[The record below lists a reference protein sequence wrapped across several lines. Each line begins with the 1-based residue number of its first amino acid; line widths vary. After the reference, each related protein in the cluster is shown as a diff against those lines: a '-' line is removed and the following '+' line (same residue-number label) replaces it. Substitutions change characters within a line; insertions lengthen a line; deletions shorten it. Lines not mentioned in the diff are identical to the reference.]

1 MKRIVLAFA
10 AASFALFPAFAA
22 DGVVK
27 EYNKETR
34 VLMLEDGTSYTIPD
48 DVAIPPEVKA
58 GAKVAVETDKNDNT
72 KVTGVLMNP

>member
-10 AASFALFPAFAA
+10 ATSFALFPAFAA

-27 EYNKETR
+27 EYNKETH
-34 VLMLEDGTSYTIPD
+34 VIMLEDGTSYTVPD

-58 GAKVAVETDKNDNT
+58 GAKVSVETDKNDNT